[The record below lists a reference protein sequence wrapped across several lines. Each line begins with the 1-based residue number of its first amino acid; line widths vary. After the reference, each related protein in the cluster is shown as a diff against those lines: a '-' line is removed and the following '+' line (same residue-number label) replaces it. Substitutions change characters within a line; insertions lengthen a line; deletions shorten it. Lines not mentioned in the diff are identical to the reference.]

1 MQIKF
6 PYFGVHIYHVT
17 MQVNNTYWLMYSV
30 LMMYANG
37 VHVPHSEWHTY
48 FDWAFCAWITTHR
61 LHFTAKSTGRPV
73 DEGFI
78 HRELTSLP
86 TPYSD
91 VFVRHVSRLVLYF
104 LKIHDII
111 PEEQKWSLELIRKLI
126 YVFLIEHYIIW
137 RMLFISSRIPQYRL
151 TMTMNE
157 FFNLKALT

>member
-1 MQIKF
+1 MYASEQRILIT
-6 PYFGVHIYHVT
+6 V
-17 MQVNNTYWLMYSV
+17 QCTYDQ
-30 LMMYANG
+30 MYANR
-37 VHVPHSEWHTY
+37 VHVPHSEWLTY

-111 PEEQKWSLELIRKLI
+111 PEEQKWGLELILKLI
-126 YVFLIEHYIIW
+126 HVFLIEHYIIW
-137 RMLFISSRIPQYRL
+137 RILFISSRIRQYRL

-157 FFNLKALT
+157 FFNLKDWQFHCGPRPFIG